1 MSAKS
6 RKCPTPEKQK
16 FSTRYDAERVM
27 RSLNWRNKLKAPT
40 RVYRCRGGHYHL
52 TSKT

>member
-6 RKCPTPEKQK
+6 RKCPTPDKQK
-16 FSTRYDAERVM
+16 FSTIYDAERAM
-27 RSLNWRNKLKAPT
+27 RAPKWQGRLKAPT

-52 TSKT
+52 TSRA